1 MAFPLTRVNLVWFS
15 NLGNSALTFSYNLI
29 ILTQSFTYSLNSIW
43 FGLSNKPMPSPH
55 IATVTFSESNMVIFS
70 LTFPITQFCLYLNRE
85 KNLLLC
91 SLVWETQYYCCCLW
105 KCFHLP
111 FRTLGPDPLSNQV
124 PRDLFWLLV
133 LPSNSFSRR
142 RNLNLACHNFPH
154 YIYCC

>member
-29 ILTQSFTYSLNSIW
+29 ILTQSFTYSFNSIW

-55 IATVTFSESNMVIFS
+55 IATVTFSESNMVKFS
-70 LTFPITQFCLYLNRE
+70 LTFPITKFCLYLNR
-85 KNLLLC
+85 KNLVLC
-91 SLVWETQYYCCCLW
+91 GCLW

-142 RNLNLACHNFPH
+142 RNLNLVSRNFPH
-154 YIYCC
+154 YLYCC